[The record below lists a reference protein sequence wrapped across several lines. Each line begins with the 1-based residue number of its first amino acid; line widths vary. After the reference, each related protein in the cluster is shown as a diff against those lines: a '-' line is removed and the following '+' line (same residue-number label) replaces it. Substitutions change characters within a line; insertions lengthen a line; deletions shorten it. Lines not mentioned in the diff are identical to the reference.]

1 MSFTA
6 GLAVDGTSLTQT
18 NTQFNS
24 SQWWRVDFGRRVTVT
39 SLSIFFSQHTTD
51 TLVVTVGDSATAGA
65 NSVCASVNF
74 YGTADEWKK
83 VKCSAATTGQYLHVR
98 NTAVSMLG
106 LREIQVVGS
115 EIVTLVWPG
124 YCNGCEPGFFKEA
137 QGNQVCLPCPANT
150 FSNAT
155 AAPSAQACLACLTNA
170 TSAASS
176 VSCECDLGFTAEG
189 GACVACAVGK
199 YKHDVGAAPCTVC
212 PSNSVNLTNSSD
224 GCACVAG
231 AEAAW

>member
-6 GLAVDGTSLTQT
+6 GLAVDGTALTQT

-74 YGTADEWKK
+74 YGTSDDSKK

-98 NTAVSMLG
+98 NTGVSMLG

-137 QGNQVCLPCPANT
+137 TSNEQCTRCPANT
-150 FSNAT
+150 FSTAT
-155 AAPSAQACLACLTNA
+155 AARFAATCVPCMANAVSASASVVCACD
-170 TSAASS
+170 
-176 VSCECDLGFTAEG
+176 VGFTAEG

-212 PSNSVNLTNSSD
+212 PSNSVNLTNSSE
-224 GCACVAG
+224 GCACTAG
-231 AEAAW
+231 AEASW